1 LAAATGIIAMARLGE
16 RLGDRGSALARTCCG
31 DHDWWIIP
39 GLWMGA
45 GRQGFVDYIDV
56 ILPNWLT
63 MPLCLLFPALWYRRR
78 RAARAQPQ
86 FEVVMARQHSTC

>member
-1 LAAATGIIAMARLGE
+1 
-16 RLGDRGSALARTCCG
+16 
-31 DHDWWIIP
+31 
-39 GLWMGA
+39 MGA